1 MLQRLLQQNL
11 WTNTIGLSRSLL
23 AFGTLST
30 LLANE
35 AHLLF
40 PSIEDMSNFIMNSE
54 FSLFYLLKEHLHLA
68 KWVSVIILLMVI
80 SGWKPMLTC
89 IPHWWVA
96 FSFFT
101 SSPIVDGGDQITSI
115 LTLLL
120 IPVCITDKRRWHWE
134 NNGPKIESLD
144 FCQQCKHLFI
154 VSFLIVIKVQIAIIY
169 FHAATAK
176 LSVEEWTNGTALYY
190 WFTHDIFGMG
200 SFLKP
205 LLIPILLNPFIVTLM
220 TWSVIVFELLM
231 FAACLMNRRN
241 QKIML
246 ILGISFHFSIFVIHG
261 LFSFFFAMTAAI
273 LLYLTPAG
281 LNLSTKTSL
290 QSNKS
295 IILKP

>member
-40 PSIEDMSNFIMNSE
+40 PSIEGMGNFIMNSE
-54 FSLFYLLKEHLHLA
+54 FSLFYLLKEHLHIA
-68 KWVSVIILLMVI
+68 KWVSVIILILVI
-80 SGWKPMLTC
+80 SGWRPMLTC

-134 NNGPKIESLD
+134 NNGPKIESSD
-144 FCQQCKHLFI
+144 FWQQCKHLFI

-169 FHAATAK
+169 YHAATAK

-190 WFTHDIFGMG
+190 WFTHDVFGMG
-200 SFLKP
+200 SFLEP
-205 LLIPILLNPFIVTLM
+205 LLMPVLLNPVLVTLM
-220 TWSVIVFELLM
+220 TWSVIVFEILL
-231 FAACLMNRRN
+231 FAACLMSRRN

-246 ILGISFHFSIFVIHG
+246 TLGISFHFSIFVIHG
-261 LFSFFFAMTAAI
+261 LFSFFFAMAAALI
-273 LLYLTPAG
+273 LYLIPAG
-281 LNLSTKTSL
+281 FNVDVRTFFTNRNIFTK
-290 QSNKS
+290 
-295 IILKP
+295 IA